1 MLTPTPD
8 SQDED
13 DV

>member
-1 MLTPTPD
+1 VD

-13 DV
+13 KKKCLL